1 MAEIVLEFVSVVFEY
16 VEALVLDFPA
26 RSAAGDNLGDI
37 VLETGRAVT
46 AMEYL
51 TLPLASRIS
60 KPIQLSSIAS
70 LPSRRGTASIQR

>member
-16 VEALVLDFPA
+16 VEAFVLDFPA

-46 AMEYL
+46 R
-51 TLPLASRIS
+51 PWNI
-60 KPIQLSSIAS
+60 
-70 LPSRRGTASIQR
+70 